1 MRIRRATSAD
11 VPAMMR
17 VELQSPGAAHWS
29 RRQYECLFTATP
41 NPAQSERLV
50 WVVENESDERSGKDR
65 NEIREVLA
73 FLVAQRID
81 ADWELENLV
90 VAQSVR
96 KRGIGTLLLEK
107 LIAQVRDE
115 TGKSIFLE
123 VRESNEG
130 ASRLYQ
136 KLGFQQVG
144 LRKGYYQ
151 NPSEDA
157 ILLRLSLEFS

>member
-11 VPAMMR
+11 VPAMMK

-29 RRQYECLFTATP
+29 RRQYERLFTATP
-41 NPAQSERLV
+41 DPAQSTRVV
-50 WVVENESDERSGKDR
+50 WVVDNESERSGKDR
-65 NEIREVLA
+65 NENREVLA
-73 FLVAQRID
+73 FLVAHRID
-81 ADWELENLV
+81 SDWELENLV

-107 LIAQVRDE
+107 LIAQVRDD
-115 TGKSIFLE
+115 TGRSIFLE

-136 KLGFQQVG
+136 KLGFKEVG

-151 NPSEDA
+151 NPPEDA
-157 ILLRLSLEFS
+157 ILYRLSLEFS